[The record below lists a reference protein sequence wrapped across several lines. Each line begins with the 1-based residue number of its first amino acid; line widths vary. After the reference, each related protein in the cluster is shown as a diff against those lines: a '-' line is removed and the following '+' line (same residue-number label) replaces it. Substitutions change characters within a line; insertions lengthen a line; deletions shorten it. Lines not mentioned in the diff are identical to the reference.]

1 MKETSLKAY
10 HESRNFVGSHH
21 KRILSVLETP
31 MMSSEIGM
39 LCGLTTLQVL
49 RRMSELERQGK
60 VVCCGTNGGKYSI
73 YKKIDVI
80 ALNNIFKNKAKE
92 RKTKRVLKML
102 LNDSDAIDVLIKSCF
117 LDSYELFI
125 KGYSNEEIKH
135 EIINIIKRQIK

>member
-21 KRILSVLETP
+21 KRILSVLDTP
-31 MMSSEIGM
+31 MVASEIGL
-39 LCGLTTLQVL
+39 LCGLTTLQVN
-49 RRMSELERQGK
+49 RRLSELERQGK

-73 YKKIDVI
+73 YKKIDVV
-80 ALNNIFKNKAKE
+80 ALNNIFKKEAKE
-92 RKTKRVLKML
+92 MKTKRVLKML
-102 LNDSDAIDVLIKSCF
+102 LNDAGAIDVLIKSCF

-135 EIINIIKRQIK
+135 EIINIIKRQVK

>member
-10 HESRNFVGSHH
+10 HDSRNFVGSHQ

-31 MMSSEIGM
+31 MMSSEIGL

-73 YKKIDVI
+73 YKKIDVV
-80 ALNNIFKNKAKE
+80 ALNNIFKKKAKE

-102 LNDSDAIDVLIKSCF
+102 LNDSDALQFTFLAGTTTDFDTFKESIKT
-117 LDSYELFI
+117 
-125 KGYSNEEIKH
+125 
-135 EIINIIKRQIK
+135 QIR

>member
-10 HESRNFVGSHH
+10 HESKNFVGSHH
-21 KRILSVLETP
+21 KRILSVLDTP
-31 MMSSEIGM
+31 MMSSEIGL

-73 YKKIDVI
+73 YKKIDVV
-80 ALNNIFKNKAKE
+80 ALNNIFKNNAKE

-135 EIINIIKRQIK
+135 EIINIIKRQIQ